1 MIQDIEI
8 FIKRRN
14 GSKDKIPTTDLHF
27 REDQDFNNKYIV
39 CYRDYPSNAYLLK
52 REFLH
57 TFKVKGIFNNTSY
70 FGIPFRTIQKFVNGQ
85 SNFYCVDDII
95 YDQKHNP
102 V

>member
-1 MIQDIEI
+1 MMPDIEI

-14 GSKDKIPTTDLHF
+14 GSNDKISTADLHF

-39 CYRDYPSNAYLLK
+39 CYRDYPLNAYLLK
-52 REFLH
+52 RESSH
-57 TFKVKGIFNNTSY
+57 KFKVQGIFNNTSY

-85 SNFYCVDDII
+85 SDFYCVDDII